1 MSQDKIS
8 VSEESMDKIRSRAKA
23 IKLISKD
30 RQVIKIAEEIM
41 QIAGAEI
48 DENSLDIMGKI
59 EKKMKETKFTDP
71 DLNANLYILYRNLM
85 DKKISEKD
93 AEELYEMY
101 SKFEPFDKK
110 IY

>member
-8 VSEESMDKIRSRAKA
+8 VSGESMDKIRSRAKA

-59 EKKMKETKFTDP
+59 EKNERDQVYRSRSQCKSV
-71 DLNANLYILYRNLM
+71 YIV
-85 DKKISEKD
+85 
-93 AEELYEMY
+93 
-101 SKFEPFDKK
+101 
-110 IY
+110 